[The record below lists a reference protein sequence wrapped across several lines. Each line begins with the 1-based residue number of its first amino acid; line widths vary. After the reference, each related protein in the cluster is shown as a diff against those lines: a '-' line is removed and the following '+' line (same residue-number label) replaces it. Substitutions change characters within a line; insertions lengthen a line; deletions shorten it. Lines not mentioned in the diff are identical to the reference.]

1 MLAELNLSI
10 KYELL
15 SANIDEQ
22 DIEYIM
28 DRVKNRLT
36 EENIDYELEKL
47 GYQKHFTSDYT
58 EYYEYAFLDIEFIKD
73 KSEVLRI
80 KRIDE

>member
-1 MLAELNLSI
+1 MLAQLDLSI

-15 SANIDEQ
+15 SANVDENHV
-22 DIEYIM
+22 EYIM

-36 EENIDYELEKL
+36 EENVDHELVKL
-47 GYQKHFTSDYT
+47 GYQKHFTSDYN
-58 EYYEYAFLDIEFIKD
+58 EYDEYAFLDIEFIKD
-73 KSEVLRI
+73 KGEGVRI